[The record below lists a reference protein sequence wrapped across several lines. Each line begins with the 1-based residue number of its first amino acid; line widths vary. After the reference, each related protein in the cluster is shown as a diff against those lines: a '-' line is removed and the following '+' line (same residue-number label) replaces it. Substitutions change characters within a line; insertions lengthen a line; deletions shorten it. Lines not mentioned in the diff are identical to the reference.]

1 MKTFDHVVIGG
12 GFSGLLAAL
21 RASDKD
27 QRVLVVEANNYLGGL
42 VMNTAIGGFHADLG
56 AESFSIIK
64 DDLLTLV
71 AELGLESALEAPNPV
86 GAYLLTSGCR
96 IEIPKGYLG
105 VPMNLDDPIL
115 REIFSE
121 SEIADA
127 KRLDLLPFIF
137 EAGTV
142 FDLISSRL
150 GEVFNSRLVEP
161 VLAGVHGSSSKQLD
175 AKVIFASILPKAL
188 ELGSLISAVNH
199 NRLQL
204 EKEASR
210 MAPGSA
216 VMGLL
221 GGMNTLIEALV
232 QVLTNKSVAFEMNSA
247 VESISPIDD
256 QWRVKTKN
264 GSVLAKKMS
273 VCTGPAAVA
282 ELFGSE
288 VSRAA
293 EQFNVVDVA
302 VVGILVES
310 PELNSN
316 PLGTGA
322 LIAKDQG
329 FLAKATTHASA
340 KWSWIKESLPK
351 DQHLIRMSYGR
362 DGEIPPGDLEALA
375 KSELGPIYGISDYKV
390 LETVSIFWPG
400 ALVQSNQKVLSDF
413 QQVTENL
420 ESMGIEFCGAFLS
433 GNGLLGLVN
442 QHNKRRNS

>member
-12 GFSGLLAAL
+12 GFSGILAAQ
-21 RASDKD
+21 RAAEGDKE
-27 QRVLVVEANNYLGGL
+27 VLLIEANNYLGGL
-42 VMNTAIGGFHADLG
+42 VMRAEIGEVHADLG
-56 AESFSIIK
+56 AESFSILK
-64 DDLLTLV
+64 DDLLNL
-71 AELGLESALEAPNPV
+71 AGELGLESKLIRPNSA
-86 GAYLLTSGCR
+86 GAYLLTSGTR

-105 VPMNLDDPIL
+105 VPMNLDDSIL
-115 REIFSE
+115 GEIFSE

-127 KRLDLLPFIF
+127 KRLDSLPFNF

-142 FDLISSRL
+142 FELISSRL
-150 GEVFNSRLVEP
+150 GKVFNSRLVEP

-175 AKVIFASILPKAL
+175 AEVIFANILPKAK
-188 ELGSLISAVNH
+188 ELGSLIGAVRH

-204 EKEASR
+204 EKEGSR
-210 MAPGSA
+210 MTPGSA

-221 GGMNTLIEALV
+221 GGMSTLIEALV
-232 QVLTNKSVAFEMNSA
+232 QRLTNKSVIFELDSS
-247 VESISPIDD
+247 VESVTRIDD
-256 QWRVKTKN
+256 QWRVTTKN
-264 GSVLAKKMS
+264 GSVLTARVS
-273 VCTGPAAVA
+273 VCTGPAAIA

-293 EQFNVVDVA
+293 EQFSVVDVA
-302 VVGILVES
+302 VVGVLVES

-362 DGEIPPGDLEALA
+362 DGEIPVGDLEALA
-375 KSELGPIYGISDYKV
+375 KAELGLIYGISDYKV
-390 LETVSIFWPG
+390 LETISIFWPG

-413 QQVTENL
+413 QQATENL
-420 ESMGIEFCGAFLS
+420 EAMGVEFCGAFLS

>member
-12 GFSGLLAAL
+12 GFSGILAAQ
-21 RASDKD
+21 RASGGDKE
-27 QRVLVVEANNYLGGL
+27 VLLIEANDYLGGL
-42 VMNTAIGGFHADLG
+42 VMRAEIGEFHADLG

-64 DDLLTLV
+64 DDLLTL
-71 AELGLESALEAPNPV
+71 AGELGLESKLTRPNPV
-86 GAYLLTSGCR
+86 GAYLLTSGTR

-105 VPMNLDDPIL
+105 VPMNLDDSIL

-127 KRLDLLPFIF
+127 KRLDSLPFIF

-142 FDLISSRL
+142 FDLVSSRL

-161 VLAGVHGSSSKQLD
+161 VLAGVHGSSSKHLD
-175 AKVIFASILPKAL
+175 AELIFANILPKAK
-188 ELGSLISAVNH
+188 ELGSLVAAVKH

-204 EKEASR
+204 EKGDAR
-210 MAPGSA
+210 MTPGSA

-221 GGMNTLIEALV
+221 GGMSTLIEALV
-232 QVLTNKSVAFEMNSA
+232 DQLTKNLVVFELDSQ
-247 VESISPIDD
+247 VESVTRIED
-256 QWRVKTKN
+256 QWRVTTKN
-264 GSVLAKKMS
+264 GSVLSEKVS

-293 EQFNVVDVA
+293 EQFDVVDVA
-302 VVGILVES
+302 VVGVLVES
-310 PELNSN
+310 AQLNRN

-329 FLAKATTHASA
+329 YFAKATTHSSA
-340 KWSWIKESLPK
+340 KWSWIKELLPK

-362 DGEIPPGDLEALA
+362 DGEIPAGDLEALA
-375 KSELGPIYGISDYKV
+375 KTELGLIYGISDHKV
-390 LETVSIFWPG
+390 LETVSISWPG

-413 QQVTENL
+413 QRATEDL

-442 QHNKRRNS
+442 QHNKRRKS